1 MVLDYQKKFIKEK
14 KKDKKMIKNC
24 ISCNHKCH
32 CNESI
37 CPRCLCSKCVHLED
51 YEEALT
57 LNDEYVPWWKKILK
71 RFI

>member
-1 MVLDYQKKFIKEK
+1 
-14 KKDKKMIKNC
+14 MIKNC